1 MSSLPLS
8 STVTAA
14 RVTVVVLTH
23 NRIEQLLDTLAKLL
37 ALRDCPTIV
46 LVDNA
51 STDGT
56 SQRVSRRFPSVHIV
70 ASKTNLGAAGR
81 NLGVACVATEYVA
94 FCDDDTWWQENSLS
108 RAAAVLDGSPEVAVL
123 CARLLVGDDEILD
136 ATCALMKASPLDAR
150 GLPGPALIG
159 FLACASVFRTE
170 VFRRV
175 GGYEPK
181 LFIGG
186 EEELIALD
194 VLASGL
200 AIVYAE
206 ELVVHHY
213 PSALRDSALRRHL
226 LARNAAWVAWLRLP
240 LCEASRATLRALLV
254 MLRERTLLRG
264 ALTMFA
270 ALPWALAQRR
280 VIPPRVQRMRAIV
293 LEGERPDL

>member
-1 MSSLPLS
+1 
-8 STVTAA
+8 
-14 RVTVVVLTH
+14 
-23 NRIEQLLDTLAKLL
+23 
-37 ALRDCPTIV
+37 
-46 LVDNA
+46 
-51 STDGT
+51 
-56 SQRVSRRFPSVHIV
+56 
-70 ASKTNLGAAGR
+70 
-81 NLGVACVATEYVA
+81 VATEYVA

-123 CARLLVGDDEILD
+123 CARVL
-136 ATCALMKASPLDAR
+136 
-150 GLPGPALIG
+150 G